1 MAAGDNFLNGDFI
14 WGCLLPMTSKIVSS
28 QDDTFRYFSLKKQ
41 TSVAPKNLHGW
52 TNFVAPKKLHGWTNF
67 VAPKKLHGCT
77 NFVAP
82 KKLHG
87 WTNFVAPKKLHGCT
101 NFVTVI
107 HCIINKTTDIWW
119 HVYSLGLYFISHRW
133 KASFNLD
140 GWVLERGAW
149 SLAGTF
155 TFFSSVSRIVGF
167 SSNLS

>member
-14 WGCLLPMTSKIVSS
+14 WGCLLSMTSKIVSS
-28 QDDTFRYFSLKKQ
+28 QDDTFQYFSLKKQ

-52 TNFVAPKKLHGWTNF
+52 
-67 VAPKKLHGCT
+67 T

>member
-52 TNFVAPKKLHGWTNF
+52 
-67 VAPKKLHGCT
+67 T

>member
-1 MAAGDNFLNGDFI
+1 MAAGDNFLDGDFI

-28 QDDTFRYFSLKKQ
+28 QDDTFQYFSLKKQ
-41 TSVAPKNLHGW
+41 TFVAPKNLHGW
-52 TNFVAPKKLHGWTNF
+52 
-67 VAPKKLHGCT
+67 T

-119 HVYSLGLYFISHRW
+119 HVYSLGLYFISHRC